1 MNKAEL
7 YALDVSIINFLI
19 TFLGNTYTFGE
30 MFCKQ
35 PFILQYS
42 KVAQILQS
50 SIQTI
55 FFPMYRVSL
64 ALLF

>member
-1 MNKAEL
+1 MASPMNKAEL

-35 PFILQYS
+35 N
-42 KVAQILQS
+42 
-50 SIQTI
+50 
-55 FFPMYRVSL
+55 
-64 ALLF
+64 LFCNT